1 MSFRKI
7 LVAVDASPQAQVVFE
22 QALELAK
29 KESASLMIFQGIE
42 IAAKLTYL
50 TELEV
55 KTQEAQGLLQT
66 YQQKAKDQG
75 IATEVNYRPGE
86 PGQCICN
93 LAQSWKADLIVI
105 GRRGYKG
112 LTEVLLGSISNHV
125 VHHAPCSVLVVQG
138 EALGG

>member
-29 KESASLMIFQGIE
+29 KESASLMLFHGIE

-75 IATEVNYRPGE
+75 IATEVNYRPGGTRAMYLQFSTKLE
-86 PGQCICN
+86 
-93 LAQSWKADLIVI
+93 
-105 GRRGYKG
+105 
-112 LTEVLLGSISNHV
+112 
-125 VHHAPCSVLVVQG
+125 
-138 EALGG
+138 GGFNCDWS

>member
-7 LVAVDASPQAQVVFE
+7 LVAVDGSPQAQVVFE

-29 KESASLMIFQGIE
+29 KESASLMLFHGIE

-55 KTQEAQGLLQT
+55 KTQEAQGLLQI

-75 IATEVNYRPGE
+75 ISTEVNYRPGE

-93 LAQSWKADLIVI
+93 LAQNWKADLIVI